1 MKLKNKYL
9 KMLISGKSLRKSIA
23 ILTATLLFMPQSVSA
38 AYNPPAT
45 VSSEFTINYVDS
57 VDAYF
62 EKRDQLLALY
72 ADIKSTHE
80 ETIKQLT
87 DDLKEEIADG
97 EYDYDLTFESL
108 NENGDP
114 LQSIDYTGTLSIYMA
129 CKEYRKSNHLGL
141 LTTFSDIP
149 LLTLSSTPAFIEE
162 TVPVRVTNYAKQE
175 NGTYLPQST
184 RYTTKK
190 ECIPEYTKNADG
202 SYTDTG
208 STITVAPKTVRTP
221 YLKAQITVNVSAIY
235 DSMEVDEEKVADRV
249 DQIKEYLEYFV
260 TNEGIT
266 FGNDTPLSYEEAKSA
281 EMDAYLDNVRKQLVE
296 EVDHTSCKT
305 WTTANEARI
314 ALIETASSLVGRV
327 PYLWGGKSR
336 KAGYDET
343 WWTVRPDGTQNGL
356 DCSGFVQWVYRT
368 SGFSED
374 IWKMLSST
382 SQILQSCETIS
393 KDELLPGDIGLLN
406 YGDSVNHC
414 GIYLGDDT
422 YIHCSSGKKTVT
434 ISKFPFTVFKR
445 VQFDTHNAL
454 DFSGYR
460 GYSLNN
466 EICQFNVNS
475 NVDLSYE
482 DLYLVAQLITSE
494 ASGEGLNGQAAVAE
508 VVLNRMRSPLFPN
521 TVEEVIYQESDN
533 GIMQF
538 SDNERIQSMVPSDST
553 IEIAQMVFNGSL
565 SVLGNTDILFYRRPE
580 QGEET
585 ADWGDYPFYKRINH
599 HSFYSKTKEEY

>member
-23 ILTATLLFMPQSVSA
+23 ILTATILFMPQSVSA

-45 VSSEFTINYVDS
+45 VSSKFTINYVNS

-62 EKRDQLLALY
+62 EKRDQLLELY

-97 EYDYDLTFESL
+97 GYDYDLTFESL

-141 LTTFSDIP
+141 STTFSDIP

-162 TVPVRVTNYAKQE
+162 TVPVRVTDYAKQE

-208 STITVAPKTVRTP
+208 STITVDPKTVRTP

-235 DSMEVDEEKVADRV
+235 DSMEVAEEKVADRV
-249 DQIKEYLEYFV
+249 SQIKEYLEYFV

-314 ALIETASSLVGRV
+314 ALIETASSLVARV
-327 PYLWGGKSR
+327 PYLWGGKSK

-374 IWKMLSST
+374 IWKTLSST

-454 DFSGYR
+454 DFSSYR

-521 TVEEVIYQESDN
+521 TVEEIIYQESDN